1 MEIKKEENK
10 KAAAASADPSLKSLF
25 IFVMCTCEQKSL
37 TEKKKASRGGGECI
51 SCNAVS
57 GQTTWPHRYGVA
69 VFYSQR
75 IHKTAQHHNRITLT
89 IDAQIRC
96 ISCFFSSSLV
106 LSFLVGNCAHHFS
119 SNEKRDGKK
128 SHCRKIWLRSLQHT
142 SVHKI
147 RYACEWLG
155 VIMKMIQWIF
165 YRVTTVYW

>member
-37 TEKKKASRGGGECI
+37 TEKKKASRGGGGCI

-96 ISCFFSSSLV
+96 ISCFFPLLWFFHSWLETV
-106 LSFLVGNCAHHFS
+106 LTIFHRMKSVTVKKATVERFDYGPFS
-119 SNEKRDGKK
+119 
-128 SHCRKIWLRSLQHT
+128 
-142 SVHKI
+142 I
-147 RYACEWLG
+147 RLYIKYAMP
-155 VIMKMIQWIF
+155 VND
-165 YRVTTVYW
+165 

>member
-37 TEKKKASRGGGECI
+37 TEKKKLVEGGECI

-142 SVHKI
+142 SVYKI